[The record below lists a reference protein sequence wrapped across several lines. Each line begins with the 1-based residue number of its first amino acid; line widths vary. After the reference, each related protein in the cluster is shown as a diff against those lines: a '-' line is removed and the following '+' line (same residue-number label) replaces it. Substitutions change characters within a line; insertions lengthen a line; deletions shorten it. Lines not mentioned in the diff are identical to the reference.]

1 MSHFHPADL
10 HGLSRL
16 AVDGVLG
23 TTSLVEQLHYAIG
36 RVSGPSLPSKDGRTR
51 GITGLVYRS
60 IHGITGL
67 VGSTTDLAFRQIVP
81 RLPQAPS
88 TLQRDRALAVLNGV
102 LGDHLEASGNPLALE
117 MVLRYGGQSL
127 VLEREQLAAQ
137 LPQASPRIAIFLHGL
152 CMSDHHW
159 TPDADAA
166 DRMDLPRA
174 VFENAGYLPLHLYYN
189 SGRRISHNGRD
200 FAARLEALIQAWPG
214 PVDELV
220 LIGHSM
226 GGLVA
231 CSACHQAEDLGHRWI
246 TRTRRLIT
254 LASPHHGAP
263 LERIGHL
270 VDRTLALTPFSR
282 PFTQLGA
289 IRSAGITDLRH
300 GNLLDADWQN
310 AGRFGATRDQRQ
322 PRKRLDGVQFH
333 ALGACLGETDAQLR
347 SRLLG
352 DGLVPLASALGRHDD
367 PDRHLP
373 LSPDAQATLQGIGHL
388 DLPTHPDTAEIVL
401 RWIAD

>member
-10 HGLSRL
+10 HGLSKL

-23 TTSLVEQLHYAIG
+23 TTSLVEEMHYAIG
-36 RVSGPSLPSKDGRTR
+36 RVSGPSLATRDGRTR

-67 VGSTTDLAFRQIVP
+67 VGQTADLAFGQIVP
-81 RLPQAPS
+81 RLPQTAS
-88 TLQRDRALAVLNGV
+88 TIKRDRILAVLNGV
-102 LGDHLEASGNPLALE
+102 LGDHLEASGNPLSLK
-117 MVLRYGGQSL
+117 MDLRHGGQSL
-127 VLEREQLAAQ
+127 VPDPDLLAAQ
-137 LPQASPRIAIFLHGL
+137 LPHISPRIAIFLHGL

-159 TPDADAA
+159 TPAA
-166 DRMDLPRA
+166 ECAQQTNLPRA
-174 VFENAGYLPLHLYYN
+174 VFENAGYLPLHLNYN
-189 SGRRISHNGRD
+189 TGRHISDNGQD
-200 FAARLEALIQAWPG
+200 FAVKLEALIQAWPG

-231 CSACHQAEDLGHRWI
+231 RSACHQAEVLGHDWV

-254 LASPHHGAP
+254 LGSPHHGAP

-282 PFTQLGA
+282 PFTRLGA

-300 GNLLDADWQN
+300 GNLLAEDRQP
-310 AGRFGATRDQRQ
+310 AGRPGTPRDDLAPPTLPSRIQI
-322 PRKRLDGVQFH
+322 F
-333 ALGACLGETDAQLR
+333 ALAGTLSDHENTLR
-347 SRLLG
+347 SRVIG
-352 DGLVPLASALGRHDD
+352 DGLVTVDSALGRHSHPERNLQPDD
-367 PDRHLP
+367 HQVLTQTSHLQLVNCP
-373 LSPDAQATLQGIGHL
+373 RVAGQ
-388 DLPTHPDTAEIVL
+388 VL
-401 RWIAD
+401 AWLNDS